1 MPFVYPVIFSREED
15 GSFCVYAP
23 DIPGCV
29 TEASDYADGV
39 TKIRDGICGM
49 LYAMERGGLSVPKP
63 SDPGGVRLEPGDV
76 VALVD
81 APLEDYKR
89 RVGNRAVRRTI
100 SIPEWMDD
108 LVSRSGIS
116 LSQVMQDALRQT
128 LNR

>member
-1 MPFVYPVIFSREED
+1 MPYVYPVIFSREDD
-15 GSFCVYAP
+15 GSLCVYAP

-29 TEASDYADGV
+29 TEARDYADGV
-39 TKIRDGICGM
+39 AKIREGICGM
-49 LYAMERGGLSVPKP
+49 LYAMERGGLTVPEP
-63 SDPGGVRLEPGDV
+63 SAPGGVSLDPGDV
-76 VALVD
+76 IALVD

-108 LVSRSGIS
+108 LASRSGIS
-116 LSQVMQDALRQT
+116 LSQITQDALRKT